1 MEQTERTQQDTRS
14 VGQAAEQAHGQ
25 TNGQTNGQA
34 NGQTNGQTNGQADGM
49 TALTADPTATPKAD
63 LTTLL
68 AGSLPR
74 EVCDWLGCLRTSG
87 VSLSYSVEKR
97 HIPDVNSDGRA
108 ESPPAHG
115 QNRDTMTLGGELKV
129 RYFDLALGIVGLLL
143 AGCALKGLCRIGRHL
158 F

>member
-25 TNGQTNGQA
+25 TNGQTV
-34 NGQTNGQTNGQADGM
+34 GQTGEQATPGPD
-49 TALTADPTATPKAD
+49 LTA
-63 LTTLL
+63 LL

-97 HIPDVNSDGRA
+97 HIPDVDA
-108 ESPPAHG
+108 EGQRDAAPAHG